1 MGMKHQQMKL
11 GRVVQAGFGSI
22 FVIMLGIGV
31 TSKFSLN
38 RLVESNKWVAHT
50 LTVEQKLEDIT
61 TLLLNSETG
70 QRGYILTEE
79 EAFLEP
85 YNQAQADFEESFHSL
100 RELIQDNP
108 EQVRRLDAVY
118 EKAQEKMAGVT
129 STIQMTQNGKRNEAL
144 AIIRS
149 QQGKRVMDEIR
160 AQIAEMKAVEEAL
173 LDQREA
179 TARQAAAFANGVS
192 LGGTLIAIALG
203 SGVLAFIARSVI
215 KPINEVSNAI
225 ASSSNEIACT
235 VEQQE
240 RTANQQSVSVNET
253 TSTMEELGASSQQSA
268 QQAETAASSAQRVL
282 GLTQEGNQAVERT
295 LTTMVNLTEKV
306 GNVADQIVRLS
317 EQTNQIGSIS
327 SLVSDLAN
335 QTNMLALNAA
345 VEAVRAG
352 DQGKGF
358 AVVAAEIRKLAD
370 QSRLSAEKIN
380 ALVADIQAAINS
392 TVMVT
397 DESSKTA
404 QQGADV
410 TQQTAAVFNNV
421 TDSVSTIVMNVQ
433 QISLNAKQQ
442 AAAVQQVLLAMN
454 SLNVAARET
463 ASGITQTR
471 TSTHQ
476 LNDAARQLQSVV

>member
-1 MGMKHQQMKL
+1 MKHQQMKL

-38 RLVESNKWVAHT
+38 RLVESNEWVSHT
-50 LTVEQKLEDIT
+50 QTVEQNLEDIT
-61 TLLLNSETG
+61 TLLLNAETG
-70 QRGYILTEE
+70 QRGYILTQQLD
-79 EAFLEP
+79 FLEP
-85 YNQAQADFEESFHSL
+85 YNGAQENFEESFQEL
-100 RELIQDNP
+100 RDLIQDNP

-118 EKAQEKMAGVT
+118 DHAQQKMEELAN
-129 STIQMTQNGKRNEAL
+129 TIELTQSGKRDEAL
-144 AIIRS
+144 ELIRA
-149 QQGKRVMDEIR
+149 QTGKQLMDEIR
-160 AQIAEMKAVEEAL
+160 AQVAEMKEVEEEL

-179 TARQAAAFANGVS
+179 TANQAAAFANAVS

-215 KPINEVSNAI
+215 RPINDVSNAI

-240 RTANQQSVSVNET
+240 RTANQQSISVNET

-295 LTTMVNLTEKV
+295 LTTMAALTEKV

-327 SLVSDLAN
+327 ALVSDLAN

-380 ALVADIQAAINS
+380 TLVADIQGAINS

-397 DESSKTA
+397 DESTKTA

-421 TDSVSTIVMNVQ
+421 TDSVSNIVMNVQ
-433 QISLNAKQQ
+433 QISLNARQQ
-442 AAAVQQVLLAMN
+442 AAAVQQVLLAMS